1 MSTTI
6 DTVLAPGAPEE
17 IRFQRYRFH
26 ATSGVEH
33 AFERRLIYVGAEA
46 DNDLVIDDPTVSR
59 VHARLEFDGRGFLLR
74 DLTSKNGTRINGV
87 AIQEAYLENG
97 VTVAFGTSEW
107 RFVLESESVEVS
119 LARRRQLGGLVGE
132 SSQMREI
139 FAMIERVA
147 PRDLTVLVEGESGT
161 GKELAARA
169 IHQYSSRAS
178 GPFVVFDCSAV
189 SPNLVESEL
198 FGHVAGAFT
207 GAVGARDGVFEQ
219 ATGGTLLLDEL
230 GELPRELQPK
240 LLRVLENGEVKPVGS
255 GEVRKT
261 DVRLV
266 AATNRRLDDD
276 VKAGVFRE
284 DLFFRL
290 AVLRIRM
297 PPLRQRS
304 EDIPIL
310 VQHFLDATGREDVH
324 VGFET
329 MRKLQSHPWPGNARE
344 LRNYVE
350 RALVLSGDDRLET
363 RFLMDAEFGEGE
375 VGSTGSFARLDLPYK
390 ESKALLLENF
400 ERRYWTQLLNEV
412 GWNISEAARR
422 GEIHRKS
429 LEYLVK
435 KHSLREDAEVS
446 VAGDEKKGPRFLDP
460 DPPRT

>member
-1 MSTTI
+1 MSTTS

-17 IRFQRYRFH
+17 LTFQRYRFH
-26 ATSGVEH
+26 RADGVEH
-33 AFERRLIYVGAEA
+33 SYERRLIYIGGES
-46 DNDLVIDDPTVSR
+46 DNDLVLDDPTVSR

-74 DLTSKNGTRINGV
+74 DLTSKNGSRINGV
-87 AIQEAYLENG
+87 SIQEAYLESG

-119 LARRRQLGGLVGE
+119 LARRSQLGGLVGE

-147 PRDLTVLVEGESGT
+147 TRDVTVLVEGESGT

-169 IHQYSSRAS
+169 IHQHSSRAS

-198 FGHVAGAFT
+198 FGHVQGAFT
-207 GAVGARDGVFEQ
+207 GAVGDRQGVFEQ
-219 ATGGTLLLDEL
+219 ASGGTLFLDEM

-240 LLRVLENGEVKPVGS
+240 LLRVLETGEVKPVGS

-266 AATNRRLDDD
+266 VATNRRLDED
-276 VKAGVFRE
+276 VKQGHFRE

-297 PPLRQRS
+297 PPLRQRP

-310 VQHFLDATGREDVH
+310 VQHFLDAADGDGVH
-324 VGFET
+324 VGFDT
-329 MRKLQSHPWPGNARE
+329 IRKLQSHPWPGNARE
-344 LRNYVE
+344 LKNYVE
-350 RALVLSGDDRLET
+350 RALLLSGDGRLET
-363 RFLMDAEFGEGE
+363 RHLMGSDRPEGGADPGE
-375 VGSTGSFARLDLPYK
+375 TARLDLPYK

-400 ERRYWTQLLNEV
+400 ERRYWSHLLNQVE
-412 GWNISEAARR
+412 WNISEAARR
-422 GEIHRKS
+422 GGIHRKS
-429 LEYLVK
+429 LEYLIK
-435 KHSLREDAEVS
+435 KLSLRQGS
-446 VAGDEKKGPRFLDP
+446 PQGSNKGEKK
-460 DPPRT
+460 